1 VQQDNKFLTVLK
13 LDILLCFHIIIGV
26 RTVDTTLFVV
36 VITTRFIPRGSY
48 QAKYLLKHVKGWYF
62 PLVRVFVRV
71 CICVS
76 IWPDVTL

>member
-1 VQQDNKFLTVLK
+1 MKCSVQCNKVLTILK

-48 QAKYLLKHVKGWYF
+48 QAKYLLKHIKGWYI
-62 PLVRVFVRV
+62 PLACVFVRV
-71 CICVS
+71 CIRVFG
-76 IWPDVTL
+76 LM